1 MESPRSQ
8 AGLGIKASEANK
20 NTNWLDSPAAWVYY
34 VALLLLSWLLVSSFT
49 DPGIAWTYVHIAHGV
64 LTYIIFHWVKG
75 SPIANDQGV
84 YDSQTFWEQID
95 DGQQFTP
102 ARKFLTAVP
111 VVLFLLASNG
121 TDYRRQ
127 PLGVNLIVVIV
138 LVIAK
143 LASMHRVRI
152 LGINKY

>member
-1 MESPRSQ
+1 MYN
-8 AGLGIKASEANK
+8 ASRVHVVAAEAM
-20 NTNWLDSPAAWVYY
+20 THPSC
-34 VALLLLSWLLVSSFT
+34 LLSC
-49 DPGIAWTYVHIAHGV
+49 
-64 LTYIIFHWVKG
+64 
-75 SPIANDQGV
+75 
-84 YDSQTFWEQID
+84 SQTFWEQID